1 MINHF
6 NFGECVCQSVR
17 HCLCVRAFL
26 SPQTEGAGSH
36 RQKSVLI
43 EADLQRPTSV
53 SYRNGT
59 EFFQRRMLNEM
70 WFEVMWPHNISTQQ
84 LLHTTPTV
92 CLRAKTTPRQTNLL
106 LLRLTEWYATDKW
119 VNGLN
124 LCVFSRAPAELMRSS
139 FPIDVVRL
147 LPLVCAAKNGIIDSS
162 LKISFL
168 ACLHPPSFSIK
179 KWECGFLTRSHT
191 FRTPLESIFIHIN
204 RSSADASL
212 ERLGW
217 NLRQVPE
224 LLSTTRNGKLFCLPV
239 WTLAHTPPVIDL
251 HVYFALV
258 SCTLHI
264 ISHAAQV
271 LVTIL
276 LLFSS
281 SFWCCSCSAPF
292 IHTSVTCLGAGQV
305 KLNGGFWENRLR

>member
-1 MINHF
+1 MCLSISKTLS
-6 NFGECVCQSVR
+6 VCAR
-17 HCLCVRAFL
+17 
-26 SPQTEGAGSH
+26 
-36 RQKSVLI
+36 VLI
-43 EADLQRPTSV
+43 PTNWGGRISPTKKCTHWGRSSGANERIV
-53 SYRNGT
+53 SERNGILPAAYA
-59 EFFQRRMLNEM
+59 Q
-70 WFEVMWPHNISTQQ
+70 WDVVWGYVATQ
-84 LLHTTPTV
+84 HIYTTTV
-92 CLRAKTTPRQTNLL
+92 THHSDCLSACQNNTTADKPPSAPLDRVIRDGQVSKRSQSLRILSCSSRINAILVSHWCRASSSSCLRGQERNNWQLFKDFLPGVPPPPFVQYQEVRVWVPHSIPHLPN
-106 LLRLTEWYATDKW
+106 AT
-119 VNGLN
+119 GEY
-124 LCVFSRAPAELMRSS
+124 FYTHQ
-139 FPIDVVRL
+139 PIQ
-147 LPLVCAAKNGIIDSS
+147 
-162 LKISFL
+162 F
-168 ACLHPPSFSIK
+168 
-179 KWECGFLTRSHT
+179 
-191 FRTPLESIFIHIN
+191 
-204 RSSADASL
+204 ASL

>member
-147 LPLVCAAKNGIIDSS
+147 LPLVCGPKNGIIDSS

-168 ACLHPPSFSIK
+168 ACLHPPFVTYQEVRVWVPHSIPHLPNATG
-179 KWECGFLTRSHT
+179 EYFYTHQPIQ
-191 FRTPLESIFIHIN
+191 F
-204 RSSADASL
+204 ASL
-212 ERLGW
+212 EQLGW

-239 WTLAHTPPVIDL
+239 WTHAHTPPVIDL

-276 LLFSS
+276 LLFFS

>member
-92 CLRAKTTPRQTNLL
+92 CLFACQNNTT
-106 LLRLTEWYATDKW
+106 ADK
-119 VNGLN
+119 
-124 LCVFSRAPAELMRSS
+124 
-139 FPIDVVRL
+139 
-147 LPLVCAAKNGIIDSS
+147 
-162 LKISFL
+162 
-168 ACLHPPSFSIK
+168 PPSAPLDRVIRDGQVSK
-179 KWECGFLTRSHT
+179 RSQSL
-191 FRTPLESIFIHIN
+191 RILSCSSRIN
-204 RSSADASL
+204 A
-212 ERLGW
+212 
-217 NLRQVPE
+217 
-224 LLSTTRNGKLFCLPV
+224 
-239 WTLAHTPPVIDL
+239 I
-251 HVYFALV
+251 LV
-258 SCTLHI
+258 SHWCR
-264 ISHAAQV
+264 A
-271 LVTIL
+271 
-276 LLFSS
+276 SS
-281 SFWCCSCSAPF
+281 SSC
-292 IHTSVTCLGAGQV
+292 LRGQERNNWQLFKDFLPGV
-305 KLNGGFWENRLR
+305 PPPRLRYVSRSESVGSPLDPTPSERHWRVFLYTSTDPVC